1 MVRTP
6 VGVDCPGL
14 PVEQVEAPIS
24 MPLRYTKM
32 SCFGIETMIATGL
45 GRALGVPDELTWL
58 ETGEVA
64 IEVRSTLGQRQ

>member
-1 MVRTP
+1 
-6 VGVDCPGL
+6 
-14 PVEQVEAPIS
+14 
-24 MPLRYTKM
+24 M

>member
-1 MVRTP
+1 
-6 VGVDCPGL
+6 
-14 PVEQVEAPIS
+14 
-24 MPLRYTKM
+24 M

-64 IEVRSTLGQRQ
+64 IQARSTLGQRQPRQPASTPALTPKRVMADRG